1 MQLLSS
7 ISSLPFV
14 ENICGHCKRNY
25 DDLLD
30 HCIHDCIYLDRPR
43 AQFFQEIFSLGA
55 DIYTYLIM
63 QDKQTQVNFLL
74 GAKFSEF
81 LQVLSDRKSLLKKFV
96 FLIYTKCGVF
106 IKPNEPR
113 RPEPSL

>member
-7 ISSLPFV
+7 VSSLPFV
-14 ENICGHCKRNY
+14 ENICGHCKRIY
-25 DDLLD
+25 DNLLD
-30 HCIHDCIYLDRPR
+30 HCIRDCIYLDRPR

-74 GAKFSEF
+74 GAEFPEF
-81 LQVLSDRKSLLKKFV
+81 LQVLFDRTEPFKKVCIFNIHKMWC
-96 FLIYTKCGVF
+96 IYKA
-106 IKPNEPR
+106 K
-113 RPEPSL
+113 